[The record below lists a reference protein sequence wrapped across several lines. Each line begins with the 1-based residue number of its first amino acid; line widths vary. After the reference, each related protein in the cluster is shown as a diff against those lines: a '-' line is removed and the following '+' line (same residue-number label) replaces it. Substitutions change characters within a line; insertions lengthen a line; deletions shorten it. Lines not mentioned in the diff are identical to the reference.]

1 MTTKKTEKKKIP
13 SLEELQEQAKI
24 LQQQIEEKKAKEK
37 PKMTKAKLWKLPEF
51 LEMVEEFKKLRYDLE
66 NWQED
71 VPTYKIS
78 AKNTIDNYFQMRYSH
93 YQWDNLGKKHKPYF
107 DIDSS
112 DFEAIIRKSFQDQ
125 FNDQFQNLAQKMK
138 EFSNKHKMIL
148 SDTGYSRIDV
158 VFRKL
163 ISSINSKV

>member
-66 NWQED
+66 NWQEE

-78 AKNTIDNYFQMRYSH
+78 AKHTIDNYFQSRYSH
-93 YQWDNLGKKHKPYF
+93 YQWDNLGKKHKPCF
-107 DIDSS
+107 EIDSS
-112 DFEAIIRKSFQDQ
+112 DFEDIIRKSFQDQ
-125 FNDQFQNLAQKMK
+125 FNDQFQNLARKMK

-148 SDTGYSRIDV
+148 SDTGYSKIGV
-158 VFRKL
+158 VFKKL
-163 ISSINSKV
+163 LSSINTKV